1 MYFDSCLL
9 CINFN
14 KMVQEITKKR
24 NKRQEKDL
32 NNNKLYHSSDQI
44 NNEKAKLNDA
54 IAFYSEIDLRKTKL
68 SNRDARIISLMLDRY
83 GY

>member
-1 MYFDSCLL
+1 
-9 CINFN
+9 
-14 KMVQEITKKR
+14 MVQEITKKR

-32 NNNKLYHSSDQI
+32 NNNKLYHSRDQI